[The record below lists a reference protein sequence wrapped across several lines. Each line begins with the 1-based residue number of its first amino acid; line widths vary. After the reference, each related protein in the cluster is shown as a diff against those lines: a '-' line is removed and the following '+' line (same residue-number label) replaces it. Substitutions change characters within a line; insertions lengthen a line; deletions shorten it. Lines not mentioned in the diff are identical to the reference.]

1 MEGKPSQVS
10 ASWTKAKR
18 ELGHVG
24 PIDTVTLSTLASDFG
39 SAVVVSGSVPLQWV
53 RVFRVLLK
61 YLFLGRVLKSGIA
74 CDYLRTVLSRGD
86 SSRLL

>member
-1 MEGKPSQVS
+1 MS

-53 RVFRVLLK
+53 RVSGPFIFRVLLK